1 MNEFIICLIKYTSIF
16 MCMLY
21 AYTRLLRIKL
31 KAWDLFDIPLFTAL
45 SAVLYFVTVY
55 IKVLVPIGLLI
66 FGLIFLFLRF
76 RKTFYETVTIG
87 TISSGLSIVM
97 YILSF
102 LISIPINMLFN
113 FVNNANLKIFGAQ
126 LVVSMVLIVGTFLLF
141 KVKRLQSGVNP
152 KGETATF
159 EILLFFSVGSIFTLM
174 IVYTKNATQSVYE
187 TVLLVITLFGLLLF
201 LWWRRHITYNYR
213 EAVKQRYVNRMED
226 TIEEYK
232 LNSAENDL
240 QVAVYAKLFHYLN
253 KAMPHCALLA
263 ESAATKTGDADACAA
278 RDLLHRIL
286 REMNLANEKCSLKN
300 IPQTGVK
307 VIDAPIIQLFT
318 AAERKNFN
326 ASADISANVES
337 WFTVRKL
344 HKDDIHILLSYL
356 CDNAVISALGL
367 PDAKVRL
374 ELGAT
379 KRFEPLIR
387 IYDSGEQFDEKVLSR
402 LGLEQ
407 ITTHAYIGG
416 SGIGLFTAFEILA
429 KYGASFTLDEAPKIS
444 GFSKVIEIAFDG
456 CNSITVRTMR
466 ESAIDACVARRGII
480 VERIESEE
488 EETLRDGTNG

>member
-416 SGIGLFTAFEILA
+416 SDIGLFTAFEILA

>member
-1 MNEFIICLIKYTSIF
+1 
-16 MCMLY
+16 MLY

>member
-1 MNEFIICLIKYTSIF
+1 M
-16 MCMLY
+16 
-21 AYTRLLRIKL
+21 
-31 KAWDLFDIPLFTAL
+31 
-45 SAVLYFVTVY
+45 
-55 IKVLVPIGLLI
+55 
-66 FGLIFLFLRF
+66 
-76 RKTFYETVTIG
+76 
-87 TISSGLSIVM
+87 
-97 YILSF
+97 
-102 LISIPINMLFN
+102 
-113 FVNNANLKIFGAQ
+113 
-126 LVVSMVLIVGTFLLF
+126 
-141 KVKRLQSGVNP
+141 
-152 KGETATF
+152 
-159 EILLFFSVGSIFTLM
+159 
-174 IVYTKNATQSVYE
+174 
-187 TVLLVITLFGLLLF
+187 
-201 LWWRRHITYNYR
+201 
-213 EAVKQRYVNRMED
+213 
-226 TIEEYK
+226 
-232 LNSAENDL
+232 
-240 QVAVYAKLFHYLN
+240 YAKLFHYLN

-407 ITTHAYIGG
+407 ITTRAYVGG

-466 ESAIDACVARRGII
+466 ESATDACVARRGII

>member
-1 MNEFIICLIKYTSIF
+1 M
-16 MCMLY
+16 
-21 AYTRLLRIKL
+21 LRIKL

>member
-326 ASADISANVES
+326 ASADISASVES

-379 KRFEPLIR
+379 KI
-387 IYDSGEQFDEKVLSR
+387 
-402 LGLEQ
+402 
-407 ITTHAYIGG
+407 
-416 SGIGLFTAFEILA
+416 
-429 KYGASFTLDEAPKIS
+429 
-444 GFSKVIEIAFDG
+444 
-456 CNSITVRTMR
+456 
-466 ESAIDACVARRGII
+466 
-480 VERIESEE
+480 
-488 EETLRDGTNG
+488 

>member
-1 MNEFIICLIKYTSIF
+1 

>member
-1 MNEFIICLIKYTSIF
+1 M
-16 MCMLY
+16 
-21 AYTRLLRIKL
+21 
-31 KAWDLFDIPLFTAL
+31 
-45 SAVLYFVTVY
+45 
-55 IKVLVPIGLLI
+55 
-66 FGLIFLFLRF
+66 
-76 RKTFYETVTIG
+76 
-87 TISSGLSIVM
+87 
-97 YILSF
+97 
-102 LISIPINMLFN
+102 
-113 FVNNANLKIFGAQ
+113 
-126 LVVSMVLIVGTFLLF
+126 VVSMVLIVGTFLLF

>member
-367 PDAKVRL
+367 PAAKVRL

-379 KRFEPLIR
+379 KSLKPLIR

-407 ITTHAYIGG
+407 ITTRAYVGG

-429 KYGASFTLDEAPKIS
+429 KYGASFTLDEAPKRL

>member
-263 ESAATKTGDADACAA
+263 ESAATKTGDAD
-278 RDLLHRIL
+278 
-286 REMNLANEKCSLKN
+286 
-300 IPQTGVK
+300 
-307 VIDAPIIQLFT
+307 
-318 AAERKNFN
+318 
-326 ASADISANVES
+326 ISANVES

-407 ITTHAYIGG
+407 ITTRAYIGG

>member
-407 ITTHAYIGG
+407 ITTRAYVGG

-466 ESAIDACVARRGII
+466 ESAIDACVAHRGII

>member
-1 MNEFIICLIKYTSIF
+1 

-201 LWWRRHITYNYR
+201 LWWRN
-213 EAVKQRYVNRMED
+213 
-226 TIEEYK
+226 
-232 LNSAENDL
+232 
-240 QVAVYAKLFHYLN
+240 
-253 KAMPHCALLA
+253 
-263 ESAATKTGDADACAA
+263 
-278 RDLLHRIL
+278 
-286 REMNLANEKCSLKN
+286 
-300 IPQTGVK
+300 
-307 VIDAPIIQLFT
+307 
-318 AAERKNFN
+318 
-326 ASADISANVES
+326 
-337 WFTVRKL
+337 
-344 HKDDIHILLSYL
+344 
-356 CDNAVISALGL
+356 
-367 PDAKVRL
+367 
-374 ELGAT
+374 
-379 KRFEPLIR
+379 
-387 IYDSGEQFDEKVLSR
+387 
-402 LGLEQ
+402 
-407 ITTHAYIGG
+407 
-416 SGIGLFTAFEILA
+416 
-429 KYGASFTLDEAPKIS
+429 
-444 GFSKVIEIAFDG
+444 
-456 CNSITVRTMR
+456 
-466 ESAIDACVARRGII
+466 
-480 VERIESEE
+480 
-488 EETLRDGTNG
+488 

>member
-344 HKDDIHILLSYL
+344 HKDDIHILLRYL